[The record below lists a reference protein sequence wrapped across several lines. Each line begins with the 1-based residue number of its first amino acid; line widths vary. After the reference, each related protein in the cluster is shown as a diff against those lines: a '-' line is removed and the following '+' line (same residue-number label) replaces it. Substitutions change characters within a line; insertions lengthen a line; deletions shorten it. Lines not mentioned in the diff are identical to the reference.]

1 MYFDW
6 NVPYEQWYE
15 YKLYY
20 FYGILGLV
28 KLYLVQEGTSVIGWF
43 S

>member
-15 YKLYY
+15 YKLY